1 MIIRIS
7 GTSHKS
13 EQKSANN
20 EWDLTKKT
28 KNIVIPLIKPL
39 FTDCSQVK
47 VAPFFKII

>member
-20 EWDLTKKT
+20 EWDLTKKQKT
-28 KNIVIPLIKPL
+28 
-39 FTDCSQVK
+39 S
-47 VAPFFKII
+47 